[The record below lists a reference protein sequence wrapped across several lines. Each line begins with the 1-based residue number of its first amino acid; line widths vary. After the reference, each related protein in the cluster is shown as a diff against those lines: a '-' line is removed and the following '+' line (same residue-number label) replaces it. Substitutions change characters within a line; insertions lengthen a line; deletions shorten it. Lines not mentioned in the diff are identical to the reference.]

1 MASQKPIPPAEETKP
16 TGSRRLQMEEG
27 GVMKIS
33 HSVKER
39 GSRRMRSIFLPLLAL
54 VLALVLWPSPGTAG
68 GMFSGLSDFFHGTK
82 SIARAKAEFDLSPY
96 GASVLDW
103 SPDGKFLAVS
113 GILNPYVMVFDIQ
126 SKKRVMTLRK
136 LAGGS
141 HGLAYSPDGRYL
153 AAGQAFTQWLQGVSV
168 MIWDAKS
175 GALVKS
181 LTGPFPPDKPANSVT
196 YLAFSPDGRYLAVG
210 YDGNFR
216 HPRDNIYL
224 YDTRTWAPVRSFGD
238 AKDIIHGGLLFS
250 PDGRHLAHGTLEGDI
265 RIWDVASGRLV
276 RAIRAYSNEAYKKR
290 SNSKNSND
298 VESLAYSP
306 DGKQIV
312 TGTDTGSEYGHLNE
326 ATGEFVTGKNNEQ
339 VKVWR
344 VTGKGELIR
353 TIDGFTTSVGTIAFS
368 HDGKYLVTGSD
379 DKKVKVWD
387 THTWRVLETFTA
399 SDAPMSADFSPDS
412 NYLAVGS
419 GVIAKVWE
427 FKK

>member
-1 MASQKPIPPAEETKP
+1 MASQKPIPPAEKTKP

-27 GVMKIS
+27 SVMKIS
-33 HSVKER
+33 DPVKER

-82 SIARAKAEFDLSPY
+82 SIARVKAEFDLSPND
-96 GASVLDW
+96 ASALDW

-113 GILNPYVMVFDIQ
+113 GILNPYVKVFDVR

-181 LTGPFPPDKPANSVT
+181 LRGPFAPDKPANSVT

-210 YDGNFR
+210 YMGDVQ

-224 YDTRTWAPVRSFGD
+224 YDTRTWLPLRSFGTNEHID
-238 AKDIIHGGLLFS
+238 GGLLFS
-250 PDGRHLAHGTLEGDI
+250 PDGRHLAHGTMEGDI

-276 RAIRAYSNEAYKKR
+276 RVIKAHPAYYIYAIS
-290 SNSKNSND
+290 
-298 VESLAYSP
+298 YSP
-306 DGKQIV
+306 NGKWIASCTQRGATVISRDEA
-312 TGTDTGSEYGHLNE
+312 TGKFIEPNGEYQNVRVWDTGSGKL
-326 ATGEFVTGKNNEQ
+326 VTKIGNYPGGVWAMQFSRNGNLLAIGIKQ
-339 VKVWR
+339 QLQIWR
-344 VTGKGELIR
+344 V
-353 TIDGFTTSVGTIAFS
+353 DGWRLLDALKLS
-368 HDGKYLVTGSD
+368 YLPNLV
-379 DKKVKVWD
+379 
-387 THTWRVLETFTA
+387 A
-399 SDAPMSADFSPDS
+399 FSPD
-412 NYLAVGS
+412 NKYLAVGS
-419 GVIAKVWE
+419 GVIATVWE
-427 FKK
+427 FRK

>member
-1 MASQKPIPPAEETKP
+1 MASQKPIPPAEKTKP

-27 GVMKIS
+27 SVMKIS
-33 HSVKER
+33 DPVKER

-82 SIARAKAEFDLSPY
+82 SIARVKAEFDLSPY

-113 GILNPYVMVFDIQ
+113 GILNPYVKVFDVR

-181 LTGPFPPDKPANSVT
+181 LRGPFAPDKPANSVT

-210 YDGNFR
+210 YMGDVQ

-224 YDTRTWAPVRSFGD
+224 YDTRTWLPLRSFGTNEHID
-238 AKDIIHGGLLFS
+238 GGLLFS
-250 PDGRHLAHGTLEGDI
+250 PDGRHLAHGTMEGDI

-276 RAIRAYSNEAYKKR
+276 RVIKAYSNEAYNKR
-290 SNSKNSND
+290 SNAKRSND
-298 VESLAYSP
+298 VESLVYSP

-339 VKVWR
+339 VKVWG
-344 VTGKGELIR
+344 VDGALVR
-353 TIDGFTTSVGTIAFS
+353 TVGGFTTPVAALTFS

-379 DKKVKVWD
+379 KKVKVWD
-387 THTWRVLETFTA
+387 TRSWRVLETFTI
-399 SDAPMSADFSPDS
+399 SDAPMSAEFSPD
-412 NYLAVGS
+412 NKYLAVGS
-419 GVIAKVWE
+419 GVIATVWE
-427 FKK
+427 FRK